1 MRSLLLFFLMGLS
14 VFSLQAQDAF
24 QHKKVRV
31 GIQVSPFYSYRTLK
45 GPSNFNLM
53 IDEFNDLDRAR
64 IGYSLGF
71 SFIVNV
77 KKRIAVETGVNFSD
91 RGFVRSNTLDTLGG
105 NTLEAYKFKYHFHYI
120 GVPLKVNLYL
130 VNRKVRLFVSGGL
143 NSSIFISQGQRAH
156 LEFFDETSSKGRAKV
171 QLGDPYLLL
180 STIVGVGLDFHI
192 VKRLNLRFEPI
203 FRYAIYNSKKVPVDY
218 LPYDIGFN
226 AGLYLGF
233 K

>member
-1 MRSLLLFFLMGLS
+1 MGLS

-45 GPSNFNLM
+45 GPSELNYLIRNANE
-53 IDEFNDLDRAR
+53 IDEAQ
-64 IGYSLGF
+64 IGFGVGLSFVIQLKKRLAFETGLSFSNRGYASNVEADSLGRNAF
-71 SFIVNV
+71 AS
-77 KKRIAVETGVNFSD
+77 VEIKHN
-91 RGFVRSNTLDTLGG
+91 
-105 NTLEAYKFKYHFHYI
+105 YQYI
-120 GVPLKVNLYL
+120 GIPLKLNLYL
-130 VNRKVRLFVSGGL
+130 LNRKTRLFISGGL
-143 NSSIFISQGQRAH
+143 YSNVFFTEIRRTSVETFDGDSNSRRVKITPS
-156 LEFFDETSSKGRAKV
+156 E
-171 QLGDPYLLL
+171 PYYLL
-180 STIVGVGLDFHI
+180 STTVGVGLDFHI